1 FFPLYPLAVRAM
13 APLFGGN
20 LFWSA
25 FAVSNLCTL
34 LAALLMLK
42 LGALRRRTDGVR
54 AALLFLAS
62 PGAHFFAYPYS
73 EALFALGLALG
84 FVALRDGRLALA
96 AGAGA
101 AASATRSPGV
111 AVALALV
118 AQSPRRLRNVAAAAG
133 APSGG
138 GAFPPGSHQRLGD
151 ALAFVHIQAYHKR
164 HLELLGAA
172 KAFLAFDQDPDYY
185 LIAALGLFVAA
196 MMIRRTP
203 LWA

>member
-1 FFPLYPLAVRAM
+1 MRWDALYYMTIAARGYPEPRPGWPIHQLAFFPLYPLAVRAM

-111 AVALALV
+111 AVALALRSL
-118 AQSPRRLRNVAAAAG
+118 ARRIEAATTEADELEREIASTCAPSRRSCWTSPASARSSPR
-133 APSGG
+133 S
-138 GAFPPGSHQRLGD
+138 
-151 ALAFVHIQAYHKR
+151 
-164 HLELLGAA
+164 
-172 KAFLAFDQDPDYY
+172 
-185 LIAALGLFVAA
+185 
-196 MMIRRTP
+196 
-203 LWA
+203 